1 MEHLLTGNEQ
11 PKQKPL
17 RVKRG
22 RRGPDFMTHELPH
35 NSQHNQNHKSQ
46 SQDDSF
52 SQSRI
57 DPHGDALERDRPEH
71 TARHTHPDQQ
81 VPPYELD
88 ISSIGRNLKPR
99 NGFEVFAQDLFGPMS
114 VNYRREIAKG
124 EFDVRA
130 EIVKRWR
137 ETPFDGKVVWD
148 RRYRN
153 GEFNEPVL
161 GSDENEQSLT
171 ERGGGNGD
179 EGRSE
184 GDEGRSPEKLDVE
197 MRDEDE
203 ERD

>member
-1 MEHLLTGNEQ
+1 MLTGNEQ

-22 RRGPDFMTHELPH
+22 RRGPDFMAHEL
-35 NSQHNQNHKSQ
+35 SQNPDHNQGHPSQ

-52 SQSRI
+52 SRSHI
-57 DPHGDALERDRPEH
+57 DSHGDALERDRPEL
-71 TARHTHPDQQ
+71 TARHSHPDQQ

-88 ISSIGRNLKPR
+88 ISRIGRNLRPR

-130 EIVKRWR
+130 EIVKRWK
-137 ETPFDGKVVWD
+137 ETPFEGKVVWD

-161 GSDENEQSLT
+161 GLDENGQSFP

-179 EGRSE
+179 EGKSE
-184 GDEGRSPEKLDVE
+184 GDDGRSPEKLDVE
-197 MRDEDE
+197 MGDSE

>member
-1 MEHLLTGNEQ
+1 MATKQ

-22 RRGPDFMTHELPH
+22 RRGPDFMAHEVTQ
-35 NSQHNQNHKSQ
+35 NSNHNQSQPSQ

-52 SQSRI
+52 SRSHI
-57 DPHGDALERDRPEH
+57 DAHGDALERDRPEH
-71 TARHTHPDQQ
+71 TARHPHPDQQ

-88 ISSIGRNLKPR
+88 ISRIGRNFRPR

-137 ETPFDGKVVWD
+137 ETPLEGKVVWD
-148 RRYRN
+148 HRYRN

-161 GSDENEQSLT
+161 ELDENGKSFN
-171 ERGGGNGD
+171 ERGDENGD
-179 EGRSE
+179 DGRSE
-184 GDEGRSPEKLDVE
+184 ADERRSPEKLDVE
-197 MRDEDE
+197 MEEAE
-203 ERD
+203 ERE